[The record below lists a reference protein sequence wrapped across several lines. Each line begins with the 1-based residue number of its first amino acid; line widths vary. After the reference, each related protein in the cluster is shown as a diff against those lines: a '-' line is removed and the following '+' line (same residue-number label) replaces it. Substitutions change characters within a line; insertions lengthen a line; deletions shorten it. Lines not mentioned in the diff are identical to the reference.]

1 MAKCNRC
8 GKKGFFLK
16 VTINGMCLECEH
28 LEKLHKEEQH
38 ILKHISTL
46 KEELIA
52 KETSIQEIEHNRE
65 KLYSEITE
73 KAKND
78 ALNQI
83 KSEVEIRKTELNKVI
98 EQINEEQNSLN
109 VLLEENNRVQKS
121 SLLFVNKL
129 KKMQTLFKSMQHSIN
144 KYYEDEHFDKS
155 LVAEKINMEVEET
168 LSATVKLKLHL
179 MDVRELN
186 KLYNQNNKLIQ
197 DLLKKYQERYTTK
210 SNATIYKLMV
220 IALEAELQNVL
231 FNLSYSKLEK
241 SIEYI
246 KTITTKY
253 QKIAIEGN
261 QSIAVTVKKFI
272 GEIEYLFIEAI
283 KIEYEYY
290 VQKERI
296 KEEQKSIR
304 DKMRQEAA
312 ERKLL
317 EEERKKIA
325 LEEEKYRAEILNI
338 KEQISTTNDSLKVQ
352 QLEERIERIES
363 QLGEVE
369 KKKEDITKLQNG
381 QAGYIY
387 IISNLGSFGENIFK
401 IGMTRRLDPQER
413 IDELGD
419 ASVPF
424 KYDVHSVIFSN
435 NASELETQL
444 HKKLNSQRVNKINL
458 RKEFFNTTIN
468 ELEEFVYTLEPS
480 AEFNK
485 TMLADQYYKSMA
497 VDEVPE
503 SVEIVEDDNLS
514 DDEDIN

>member
-1 MAKCNRC
+1 MAKCSRC

-16 VTINGMCLECEH
+16 VTANGMCLECEH
-28 LEKLHKEEQH
+28 LEKMHKEEQH
-38 ILKHISTL
+38 ILNHISTL
-46 KEELIA
+46 KNELIA
-52 KETSIQEIEHNRE
+52 KESSIQELECNRE
-65 KLYSEITE
+65 KLYLEITE

-83 KSEVEIRKTELNKVI
+83 KNEVENRKTELNKLI
-98 EQINEEQNSLN
+98 EQINEKQNSLN
-109 VLLEENNRVQKS
+109 ELLEENNKVQKS
-121 SLLFVNKL
+121 SLLFANKL

-144 KYYEDEHFDKS
+144 KYYEEEPFDKS
-155 LVAEKINMEVEET
+155 LLAENINLEVEET

-220 IALEAELQNVL
+220 ITLEAELQNVL
-231 FNLSYSKLEK
+231 YNLSYSKLEK

-246 KTITTKY
+246 KTITSKY
-253 QKIAIEGN
+253 QKIAVEGN

-338 KEQISTTNDSLKVQ
+338 KEQISATSDSIKAQ
-352 QLEERIERIES
+352 QLEERIERIQS

-387 IISNLGSFGENIFK
+387 VISNLGSFGENVFK

-468 ELEEFVYTLEPS
+468 ELEELVYTLEPS

-514 DDEDIN
+514 EDEDIN